1 MPDQSSQ
8 TDPLQGKIA
17 LITGASGGI
26 GYATA
31 LALGRRGCSIAV
43 HYNAAKAKADALVAE
58 LSQIGV
64 KAIAFQAEMG
74 NFDQVRKLHADVVE
88 QLGHPDILFNNAG
101 RTNTVVGMWGDMGS
115 ISIDEF
121 EHTWRVNTASSY
133 LLTQLCLPNMVQNKF
148 GRIVF
153 CSSVAA
159 GVGGVIG
166 PHYASSKSALHG
178 LLHWIAIRHAKDGVT
193 CNAVAP
199 ALIIETSMFENPSEQ
214 LKDKIPVG
222 RFGLPHE
229 IASVVEMLVSN
240 AYMTNKIIVSDGGM
254 TPSAF

>member
-1 MPDQSSQ
+1 MPEQSSQ
-8 TDPLQGKIA
+8 TDSLQGKLA

-31 LALGRRGCSIAV
+31 LALARRGCSIAV
-43 HYNAAKAKADALVAE
+43 HYNSAKSKADALIDE
-58 LSQIGV
+58 LRKIPGV

-74 NFDQVRKLHADVVE
+74 DFDQVRKLHADVVE
-88 QLGHPDILFNNAG
+88 QMGHPDVLFNNAG
-101 RTNTVVGMWGDMGS
+101 RTNSVIGMYGDIGS

-121 EHTWRVNTASSY
+121 EKTWRVNTASSY

-178 LLHWIAIRHAKDGVT
+178 LLHWIAMRHAKDGVT

-199 ALIIETSMFENPSEQ
+199 ALIIETSMFENPSDQ

-229 IASVVEMLVSN
+229 IATVVEMLVSN
-240 AYMTNKIIVSDGGM
+240 AYMTNKAHHRFGWRDDS
-254 TPSAF
+254 